1 MKRKRLYLTGFG
13 EVLKESAEKKLENN
27 EYSVPRC
34 DSGHTREFYE
44 DLNIP
49 EDRIPKELKERES
62 QQGGVVKLEDDDFE
76 EIYTEIMVYL
86 DEIRLVVTDR
96 GLTTVFLKDDLTI
109 TVTETCDEIDSYI
122 DYLEMTKW
130 EHLKVYFR
138 SFIRRVKIKLGIKTI
153 NN

>member
-1 MKRKRLYLTGFG
+1 MTKRKRLYLTGVG
-13 EVLKESAEKKLENN
+13 EVLTESAEKKLEQGNSNREPTCSNGKN
-27 EYSVPRC
+27 EEWYL
-34 DSGHTREFYE
+34 DMG
-44 DLNIP
+44 IP
-49 EDRIPKELKERES
+49 IPKDLEEKLN
-62 QQGGVVKLEDDDFE
+62 QQDKVIKLEDDDFE

-109 TVTETCDEIDSYI
+109 TVTETSDEIDSYI